1 MKTIQSVNV
10 WNNGQMKSAT
20 GFNMNSIFDNL
31 EDSATFYYEL
41 LVVNVDKEGNET
53 TEQVAQGNLSM
64 TGETYSEWNETA
76 DANEFAYT
84 WGASQLGLTI
94 I

>member
-1 MKTIQSVNV
+1 MKTIQPINV
-10 WNNGQMKSAT
+10 WQNGQVKSAT
-20 GFNMNSIFDNL
+20 KFNMNSIFDNL

-41 LVVNVDKEGNET
+41 LKVNVDGEGNET
-53 TEQVAQGNLSM
+53 TEQVAQGNLSL
-64 TGETYSEWNETA
+64 TTDYDSWDGSNDWAYS
-76 DANEFAYT
+76 

>member
-1 MKTIQSVNV
+1 MKTIQAVNV

-20 GFNMNSIFDNL
+20 KFNMNSIFDNL

-41 LVVNVDKEGNET
+41 LAVKTDAEGNES

-64 TGETYSEWNETA
+64 TGQDYQNWDDSN
-76 DANEFAYT
+76 DSAYV
-84 WGASQLGLTI
+84 WGAAQLSLTI
-94 I
+94 L

>member
-1 MKTIQSVNV
+1 MKTIQAVNV

-20 GFNMNSIFDNL
+20 KFNMNSIFDDL
-31 EDSATFYYEL
+31 ETSATFYYEL
-41 LVVNVDKEGNET
+41 LAVKTDAEGNES

-64 TGETYSEWNETA
+64 TGQDYQDWDDSN
-76 DANEFAYT
+76 DSAYV
-84 WGASQLGLTI
+84 WGAAQLSLTI

>member
-10 WNNGQMKSAT
+10 WQNGQVKSAT
-20 GFNMNSIFDNL
+20 KFNMNSIFDDL
-31 EDSATFYYEL
+31 ESSATFYYEL
-41 LVVNVDKEGNET
+41 LAVNVDADGNES

-64 TGETYSEWNETA
+64 VGAEYQAWDNSN
-76 DANEFAYT
+76 DSAYT
-84 WGASQLGLTI
+84 WGAGKLSLTI

>member
-10 WNNGQMKSAT
+10 WQNGQVKSAT
-20 GFNMNSIFDNL
+20 KFNMNSVFDNL

-41 LVVNVDKEGNET
+41 LSVSQDAEGNDVLT
-53 TEQVAQGNLSM
+53 QVTQGNLSM
-64 TGETYSEWNETA
+64 VGTDYTNWDDSN
-76 DANEFAYT
+76 DSAYT
-84 WGASQLGLTI
+84 WGATQLSLTI

>member
-10 WNNGQMKSAT
+10 WQNGQVKSAT
-20 GFNMNSIFDNL
+20 KFNMNSIFDNL

-41 LVVNVDKEGNET
+41 LSVNVDAEGNESM
-53 TEQVAQGNLSM
+53 EQVAQGNLSM
-64 TGETYSEWNETA
+64 TGQEYQDWDDSN
-76 DANEFAYT
+76 DSAYT
-84 WGASQLGLTI
+84 WGAGKLSLTI